1 MKVYLDLLPEERKQE
16 IKRKKRFWIFIK
28 QEILFIF
35 PLLILLVIFI
45 NIFVILGI
53 QKNYTTAYSSQEKAQ
68 GKYKELKQYEDQF
81 KSTNNLI
88 SQILHFQNDQII
100 WSKMFVYLN
109 QTIPEGIFLE
119 GISTKDYQVFLVGRA
134 KQRDNLL
141 LLKDSLEK
149 GGCTENV
156 NVPLSDLV
164 NKNNVSFQIDFTI
177 KKDCLKK

>member
-1 MKVYLDLLPEERKQE
+1 MKVHLDLLPDDRKEE

-28 QEILFIF
+28 QELLFIF

-53 QKNYTTAYSSQEKAQ
+53 QKNYTISYSSQEKSQ
-68 GKYKELKQYEDQF
+68 GKYKELKEYENQF
-81 KSTNNLI
+81 KSTNELI
-88 SQILHFQNDQII
+88 SKVSHIQKDQLI
-100 WSKMFVYLN
+100 WSKMFLYLSE
-109 QTIPEGIFLE
+109 IAPAGIFLE
-119 GISTKDYQVFLVGRA
+119 GISTKDYQVFLLGKA
-134 KQRDNLL
+134 EKRDNLL
-141 LLKDSLEK
+141 AFKDALEK

-164 NKNNVSFQIDFTI
+164 NKENVSFQLDFLI